1 MLSAG
6 PSASQVGTGSS
17 VVTVPAAKN
26 KAVKHISDHSEQKLL
41 VVKGYVHQVAT
52 GQEQHQHQKFPKIP
66 EEILFLWNQPGWH
79 DLPLGKVYVV
89 KGKFHQK
96 RNYVTPGPRLSH
108 FGLRTT
114 WQLDDTTQEW
124 ECRELQKKWKLLQ
137 DPHAPFQGKGIRAIM
152 LFQQSCTQEAKVAQ
166 IGSEGHLLVDT
177 GACASVCCPGSFEG
191 PVNSEA
197 KEELF
202 SVDDSPLRVCGEIR
216 PHLLLGDNESQ
227 KAQVTFQVV
236 DGIKK
241 NILSVNRAVD
251 AGAEVHFAHDQC
263 CIQWPDGTKAT
274 FYRQG
279 RQFLLPFKELQKNVK
294 KAHIAAIDP
303 TDEEAVAVE
312 EWAEANA
319 HLEDEVMEAQ
329 ERKPDEDPG
338 LLGDLEDE
346 AQVSQEP
353 QAEGLNQPMSPT
365 WEEKQAHCLT
375 HTCHTNHGV
384 RYVWQQKQKRTST
397 PVTTKRKKKEQ
408 G

>member
-114 WQLDDTTQEW
+114 GQLDDTTQEW

-236 DGIKK
+236 DGIKE
-241 NILSVNRAVD
+241 NILSVNRAVML
-251 AGAEVHFAHDQC
+251 VLK
-263 CIQWPDGTKAT
+263 CILHTTSATFSGQMGTKAT

-294 KAHIAAIDP
+294 RAHIAAIDP

-312 EWAEANA
+312 DG
-319 HLEDEVMEAQ
+319 L
-329 ERKPDEDPG
+329 KPM
-338 LLGDLEDE
+338 LI
-346 AQVSQEP
+346 VK
-353 QAEGLNQPMSPT
+353 M
-365 WEEKQAHCLT
+365 K
-375 HTCHTNHGV
+375 
-384 RYVWQQKQKRTST
+384 
-397 PVTTKRKKKEQ
+397 
-408 G
+408 